1 MTDDEALHTRPEVA
15 TPLAAELE
23 DAGFADAVE
32 IGRGGFGVVYRC
44 EQAALDRTVAVKVL
58 TAEFD
63 ADNRARFIR
72 EQQAMGR
79 LTGHPNI
86 VTVLAAGSTAGGHPF
101 LVMPFHPADSLDRW
115 IREHGPLTVRDAL
128 SIGVKIAGALE
139 SAHHLDIVHRDV
151 KPGNILLT
159 DYGEPALTDFGI
171 AHIAGGFRTA
181 AGTLTGSPAFTAP
194 EVLEGATPNVASD
207 VYGLG
212 ATLFSAL
219 TGHAAFERRSG
230 ENVVTQFRR
239 ITTQPV
245 PDLRD
250 NGLPAEVA
258 ALVATA
264 MNRDPG
270 DRPSAA
276 VFGEAIRR
284 VQQRLGYPVDNMALR
299 AGPGLN
305 AEESGTSGTSA
316 RRGNLPAEVTGFINR
331 RAELAEVRNVL
342 SASRLVTLTG
352 VGGVGKTRLAL
363 RAAASRESGFA
374 GGAWLAELAE
384 VSDPTLLVDVVAA
397 ALGAR
402 DEPDAVL
409 LDVLIRRLR
418 SRETLLILDNCE
430 HLVEAA
436 AKLADTL
443 LRSCPDLRILATSRE
458 PLNIAGESVVL
469 VAPLT
474 APAGD
479 EEPPLHRMARFDAVA
494 LFCERAAA
502 AVPGFRLDE
511 QNRSSVAQICAR
523 LDGLPLAIELAAAR
537 LRSLS
542 PQQIVQH
549 LDDRYALLT
558 HGSRAAPT
566 RQQTLRWCIDWSYEI
581 CTPAEQRSWARLAVF
596 AGTFELDAAEQVSGW
611 DLTPYSTLDV
621 VSALVDKSI
630 LVREEIDGLVRF
642 RMLETLRDYGRDKLR
657 ESGEY
662 PQLRRRHR
670 DWYQRLAVAAEA
682 GWLSHRQPE
691 WIARIG
697 REQANLREA
706 LDALLSAETD
716 ETAETAGTALRTTA
730 ALYEFWF
737 FRGQYGEG
745 RSWLDRAL
753 ARSDAGSILDRA
765 KALRADTQLAVVHG
779 DLPAAESS
787 LQKAR
792 ALLEHS
798 SLPMLRAHIDHA
810 DGLVALARRDIA
822 RACTSLHSAV
832 DTLRSEEMSVA
843 YVNALAYLSWAYEV
857 RGDMARMDASCR
869 TLLSVTESSGELS
882 YRCGAFRGLG
892 VAAWQRGDNH
902 RAQQLIRSAL
912 QLNRRLNSPIVAAFM
927 LESLAWVVAD
937 DDAERA
943 AVLLGAVDNLWPA
956 RSSGTT
962 IFPAIPPFHRECEQT
977 ARRVLG
983 GRKFDPAFRR
993 GQKMDMDDVVS
1004 YALGEQSV
1012 ASSSHSPATLT
1023 KRERQVAGLVARG
1036 LTNRQIAAELVI
1048 SSRTA
1053 DGHVEHI
1060 LTKLGFTSRA
1070 QIAAWV
1076 AENNRDR

>member
-1 MTDDEALHTRPEVA
+1 MTDDEAQDTRREVA
-15 TPLAAELE
+15 TPLVAELA

-58 TAEFD
+58 TTELD
-63 ADNRARFIR
+63 ADNQARFLR

-115 IREHGPLTVRDAL
+115 IREHGPIAVRDAL

-139 SAHHLDIVHRDV
+139 SAHRLDIVHRDV

-159 DYGEPALTDFGI
+159 EYGEPALTDFGI
-171 AHIAGGFRTA
+171 AHVAGGFRTA

-194 EVLEGATPNVASD
+194 EVLEGGTPNVASD

-245 PDLRD
+245 PDLQD
-250 NGLPAEVA
+250 DGLPSEVA
-258 ALVATA
+258 ALVASA

-270 DRPSAA
+270 SRPSAA
-276 VFGEAIRR
+276 AFGEAIRR

-299 AGPGLN
+299 GGPGLN
-305 AEESGTSGTSA
+305 AEETGAAGTSA
-316 RRGNLPAEVTGFINR
+316 RRGNLPAELTGFINR
-331 RAELAEVRNVL
+331 RAELAEVRNLL

-363 RAAASRESGFA
+363 RVAATRESSFA
-374 GGAWLAELAE
+374 GGAWLAELSD

-402 DEPDAVL
+402 DEPDAAL
-409 LDVLIRRLR
+409 LDVLIRRLG

-430 HLVEAA
+430 QLVEAA
-436 AKLADTL
+436 AKLADVL

-469 VAPLT
+469 VPPLT

-479 EEPPLHRMARFDAVA
+479 EKPALRRMARFDAVA

-549 LDDRYALLT
+549 LDDRFALLT
-558 HGSRAAPT
+558 QGSRAAST
-566 RQQTLRWCIDWSYEI
+566 RQQTLRWCIDWSYDI
-581 CTPAEQRSWARLAVF
+581 CTPAEQRLWARLAVF
-596 AGTFELDAAEQVSGW
+596 AGTFELDAAEEVSGW

-621 VSALVDKSI
+621 VTALVDKSI
-630 LVREEIDGLVRF
+630 LVREEVDGLVRF
-642 RMLETLRDYGRDKLR
+642 RMLETLRDYGRFKLR

-662 PQLRRRHR
+662 RQLRRRHC
-670 DWYQRLAVAAEA
+670 DWYQRLAVDAEA

-706 LDALLSAETD
+706 LDASLSD
-716 ETAETAGTALRTTA
+716 ETAEAAGTALRTTA

-753 ARSDAGSILDRA
+753 ACSDGGPILDRV
-765 KALRADTQLAVVHG
+765 KALRADTQLAAVHG
-779 DLPAAESS
+779 DLRAAESS
-787 LQKAR
+787 LRKAR
-792 ALLEHS
+792 AFLEQS
-798 SLPMLRAHIDHA
+798 PLPLIRAQIDHA
-810 DGLVALARRDIA
+810 DGIVALARGDIA

-832 DTLRSEEMSVA
+832 DTLRAQEMSVV
-843 YVNALAYLSWAYEV
+843 YVNALAYLCWAYEA
-857 RGDMARMDASCR
+857 RGDMARMDANCHE
-869 TLLSVTESSGELS
+869 LLSMTESSGELS
-882 YRCGAFRGLG
+882 YRCGALRGIG
-892 VAAWQRGDNH
+892 VAAWQRGDNR
-902 RAQQLIRSAL
+902 RAQELIRSAL
-912 QLNRRLNSPIVAAFM
+912 RLNRRLNSPIVAAFM

-937 DDAERA
+937 ADAERA

-956 RSSGTT
+956 GSGGTT
-962 IFPAIPPFHRECEQT
+962 IFPAISPFHGECERS

-983 GRKFDPAFRR
+983 GRRFDLAFRR
-993 GQKMDMDDVVS
+993 GHEQDIDDAVA
-1004 YALGEQSV
+1004 YALGEQPV
-1012 ASSSHSPATLT
+1012 ASSARSPAILT
-1023 KRERQVAGLVARG
+1023 DRERQVADLVARG
-1036 LTNRQIAAELVI
+1036 LTNKRIAAELVI
-1048 SSRTA
+1048 SARTV

-1060 LTKLGFTSRA
+1060 LTKLGFSSRA
-1070 QIAAWV
+1070 QIAAWA
-1076 AENNRDR
+1076 AENDPDR

>member
-1 MTDDEALHTRPEVA
+1 MTDDEALHTRREVA

-23 DAGFADAVE
+23 DAGFAGAVE

-86 VTVLAAGSTAGGHPF
+86 VTVLAAGSTTAGHPF

-115 IREHGPLTVRDAL
+115 IREHGPITVRDAL

-181 AGTLTGSPAFTAP
+181 TGTLTESPAFTAP
-194 EVLEGATPNVASD
+194 EVLEGGTPNAASD

-230 ENVVTQFRR
+230 EDVVTQFRR

-245 PDLRD
+245 PDLQD
-250 NGLPAEVA
+250 NGLPSEVA

-264 MNRDPG
+264 MKRDPG
-270 DRPSAA
+270 ERPSAA
-276 VFGEAIRR
+276 AFGEAIRR

-305 AEESGTSGTSA
+305 TGEKSAPDTGA
-316 RRGNLPAEVTGFINR
+316 RRGNLPAELTGFINR
-331 RAELAEVRNVL
+331 RTELVEVRNLL
-342 SASRLVTLTG
+342 STSRLVTLTG
-352 VGGVGKTRLAL
+352 IGGVGKTRLAL
-363 RAAASRESGFA
+363 RAAATRESDFA
-374 GGAWLAELAE
+374 GGAWLAELAD

-397 ALGAR
+397 AVGAR

-430 HLVEAA
+430 QLVEAA

-479 EEPPLHRMARFDAVA
+479 EAPPLHRMPRFDAVA

-581 CTPAEQRSWARLAVF
+581 CTPAEQRLWARLAVF
-596 AGTFELDAAEQVSGW
+596 AGTFELDAAEQISGW

-630 LVREEIDGLVRF
+630 LVREEVDSLVRF
-642 RMLETLRDYGRDKLR
+642 RMLETLRDYGRHKLR

-662 PQLRRRHR
+662 TQLRRRHR
-670 DWYQRLAVAAEA
+670 DWYQRLAMDAEA

-706 LDALLSAETD
+706 LDALLGDESAE
-716 ETAETAGTALRTTA
+716 AAGPALHTTA

-737 FRGQYGEG
+737 FRGQYSEG
-745 RSWLDRAL
+745 TSWLERAL
-753 ARSDAGSILDRA
+753 DRSDAGPDLDRV
-765 KALRADTQLAVVHG
+765 KALRTHTQLAAVHG

-792 ALLEHS
+792 SFLAHS
-798 SLPMLRAHIDHA
+798 PLPMIRAHVDHA
-810 DGLVALARRDIA
+810 DGIVALARGEIT
-822 RACTSLHSAV
+822 RACTSLQSAV
-832 DTLRSEEMSVA
+832 DTLRSQEVSVV
-843 YVNALAYLSWAYEV
+843 YVNALAYLCWAYEV
-857 RGDMARMDASCR
+857 RGDMSRMDANCGE
-869 TLLSVTESSGELS
+869 LLSMTEPSGELS
-882 YRCGAFRGLG
+882 YRCGALRGIG
-892 VAAWQRGDNH
+892 VAAWQRGDTL
-902 RAQQLIRSAL
+902 RAEELIRCAL
-912 QLNRRLNSPIVAAFM
+912 QLNRRLSSPIVAAFM

-943 AVLLGAVDNLWPA
+943 VVLLGAVDNLWPA
-956 RSSGTT
+956 RSGGTT
-962 IFPAIPPFHRECEQT
+962 IFPASSPFHSECEQT
-977 ARRVLG
+977 ARRTLG
-983 GRKFDPAFRR
+983 GRKFALTFRR
-993 GQKMDMDDVVS
+993 GQEMDIDAAVS

-1012 ASSSHSPATLT
+1012 ASSARSPATLT

-1036 LTNRQIAAELVI
+1036 LTNKQIAAELVI

-1076 AENNRDR
+1076 ARNDRDR